1 MKIIL
6 VGCGTIG
13 ATIISSLVSEGHD
26 IVAIDNDAAFLNEI
40 TNVYDVMGLC
50 GNGADSDI
58 LDEAGA
64 KDADLFVAV
73 TGSDELNMLACFL
86 ARKMGAKHTMARV
99 RNPEYNDKS
108 LNFMKDNLELS
119 MCINPELLTARE
131 LYKILKFP
139 SAVKIE
145 SFSRGNLEM
154 LEFRLKPDSVL
165 DGVSLMEMRQKYKAK
180 VLVCYVRRGDD
191 VFIPNGMFQLKSGDW
206 VGVTA
211 SPSELSKL
219 FKSLGVY
226 QKQAKNVMLL
236 GGSRTAR
243 YLADMLIESGGSVKI
258 VERNRELCERLSE
271 ALPKA
276 VIINGDGA
284 EQELLLEEGIKSLDA
299 FVSLTNMDE
308 ANILLSIFAS
318 NNNVPKVIAKV
329 DRDERSRMAENL
341 GVDSVVSPK
350 KMIADVLVSYARAL
364 ENSMGSNVETLYKI
378 ADGKAEALEFNVK
391 PDSKVIGIP
400 LKDLESKKGVLIAGI
415 IRGDHTVIPAGND
428 MILPGDSVVV
438 VSSEH
443 RFGDLDDILK

>member
-86 ARKMGAKHTMARV
+86 ARKMGAKHTMARI
-99 RNPEYNDKS
+99 RNPEYNDHS
-108 LNFMKDNLELS
+108 LSFMKETFELS
-119 MCINPELLTARE
+119 MCINPELLVARE

-165 DGVSLMEMRQKYKAK
+165 DGVSLMEMRQIHKAK
-180 VLVCYVRRGDD
+180 VLVCYVRRGEE
-191 VFIPNGMFQLKSGDW
+191 VVIPNGMFRLKSGDR

-211 SPSELSKL
+211 APNELSKL
-219 FKSLGVY
+219 FKSLGAY

-236 GGSRTAR
+236 GGSRTAH
-243 YLADMLIESGGSVKI
+243 YLADMLLESGGSVKI
-258 VERNRELCERLSE
+258 VERSRELCERLSE

-284 EQELLLEEGIKSLDA
+284 EQELLLEEGLNSLDA

-318 NNNVPKVIAKV
+318 NHNVPKVIAKV
-329 DRDERSRMAENL
+329 NRDELGRMAENL
-341 GVDSVVSPK
+341 GLDSIVSHRH
-350 KMIADVLVSYARAL
+350 MISNVLASYARAL
-364 ENSMGSNVETLYKI
+364 ENSMGSNIETLYKI
-378 ADGKAEALEFNVK
+378 ADGKVEALEFNVK
-391 PDSKVIGIP
+391 PDSKVVGIP
-400 LKDLESKKGVLIAGI
+400 LKDLESKKGILIAGI
-415 IRGDHTVIPAGND
+415 IRKNHTIIPAGND
-428 MILPGDSVVV
+428 MILSGDSVVV
-438 VSSEH
+438 ISSEH
-443 RFGDLDDILK
+443 RLGDLDDILK

>member
-26 IVAIDNDAAFLNEI
+26 IVAVDSDADFLNEI

-50 GNGADSDI
+50 GNGADSDV
-58 LDEAGA
+58 LEEAGA
-64 KDADLFVAV
+64 DTADLFVAV
-73 TGSDELNMLACFL
+73 TGSDELNMLSCFL
-86 ARKMGAKHTMARV
+86 ARRMGAKYTIARI

-108 LNFMKDNLELS
+108 LGFMKDNLELS

-145 SFSRGNLEM
+145 TFSRGNLEM
-154 LEFRLKPDSVL
+154 IEIRLKSDSAL
-165 DGVSLMEMRQKYKAK
+165 DGMSLMEMRKTHKAK
-180 VLVCYVRRGDD
+180 VLVCYVRRDD
-191 VFIPNGMFQLKSGDW
+191 EVFIPDGNFRLKSGDW
-206 VGVTA
+206 VGITA
-211 SPSELSKL
+211 SPSELQKL

-236 GGSRTAR
+236 GGSRTAH
-243 YLADMLIESGGSVKI
+243 YLADMLLESGGSVKI
-258 VERNRELCERLSE
+258 IERNPEICERLSE

-276 VIINGDGA
+276 VILNGDGA
-284 EQELLLEEGIKSLDA
+284 EQELLLEEGLRSLDA
-299 FVSLTNMDE
+299 FVSLTNTDE

-318 NNNVPKVIAKV
+318 GQSVPKVIAKV
-329 DRDERSRMAENL
+329 NRQELVRMAENM

-350 KMIADVLVSYARAL
+350 IMVGDVIVSYARAL

-378 ADGKAEALEFNVK
+378 ADGKAEALEFNVRA
-391 PDSKVIGIP
+391 DSKVIGVP
-400 LKDLESKKGVLIAGI
+400 LKELQIKKGILIAGI
-415 IRGDHTVIPAGND
+415 IRNRKTVIPVGDD
-428 MILPGDSVVV
+428 MILAGDSVVIV
-438 VSSEH
+438 AADQGL
-443 RFGDLDDILK
+443 RDLDGILR

>member
-26 IVAIDNDAAFLNEI
+26 IVAVDSDADFLNSI

-50 GNGADSDI
+50 GNGADSDV
-58 LDEAGA
+58 LEEAGA
-64 KDADLFVAV
+64 DTADLFVAV
-73 TGSDELNMLACFL
+73 TGSDELNMLSCFL
-86 ARKMGAKHTMARV
+86 ARRMGAKYTIARI

-108 LNFMKDNLELS
+108 LGFMKDNLELS

-145 SFSRGNLEM
+145 TFSRGNLEM
-154 LEFRLKPDSVL
+154 IEIRLKSDSAL
-165 DGVSLMEMRQKYKAK
+165 DGMSLMEMRKTHKAK
-180 VLVCYVRRGDD
+180 VLVCYVRRDD
-191 VFIPNGMFQLKSGDW
+191 EVFIPDGNFRLKSGDW
-206 VGVTA
+206 VGITA
-211 SPSELSKL
+211 SPSELQKL

-236 GGSRTAR
+236 GGSRTAH
-243 YLADMLIESGGSVKI
+243 YLADMLLESGGSVKI
-258 VERNRELCERLSE
+258 IERNPEICERLSE

-276 VIINGDGA
+276 VILNGDGA
-284 EQELLLEEGIKSLDA
+284 EQELLLEEGLRSLDA
-299 FVSLTNMDE
+299 FVSLTNTDE

-318 NNNVPKVIAKV
+318 GQNVPKVIAKV
-329 DRDERSRMAENL
+329 NRQELVRMAENM

-350 KMIADVLVSYARAL
+350 IMVGDVIVSYARAL

-378 ADGKAEALEFNVK
+378 ADGKAEALEFNVRA
-391 PDSKVIGIP
+391 DSKVIGVP
-400 LKDLESKKGVLIAGI
+400 LKELQIKKGILIAGI
-415 IRGDHTVIPAGND
+415 IRNRKTVIPVGDD
-428 MILPGDSVVV
+428 MILAGDSVVIV
-438 VSSEH
+438 AADQGL
-443 RFGDLDDILK
+443 RDLDGILR

>member
-26 IVAIDNDAAFLNEI
+26 IVAVDSDADFLNEI

-50 GNGADSDI
+50 GNGADSDV
-58 LDEAGA
+58 LEEAGA
-64 KDADLFVAV
+64 DTADLFVAV
-73 TGSDELNMLACFL
+73 TGSDELNMLSCFL
-86 ARKMGAKHTMARV
+86 ARRMGAKYTIARI

-108 LNFMKDNLELS
+108 LGFMKDSLELS

-145 SFSRGNLEM
+145 TFSRGNLEM
-154 LEFRLKPDSVL
+154 IEIRLKSDSAL
-165 DGVSLMEMRQKYKAK
+165 DGMSLMEMRKTHKAK
-180 VLVCYVRRGDD
+180 VLVCYVRRDD
-191 VFIPNGMFQLKSGDW
+191 EVFIPDGNFRLKSGDW
-206 VGVTA
+206 VGITA
-211 SPSELSKL
+211 SPSELQKL

-236 GGSRTAR
+236 GGSRTAH
-243 YLADMLIESGGSVKI
+243 YLADMLLESGGSVKI
-258 VERNRELCERLSE
+258 IERNPEICERLSE

-276 VIINGDGA
+276 VILNGDGA
-284 EQELLLEEGIKSLDA
+284 EQELLLEEGLRSLDA
-299 FVSLTNMDE
+299 FVSLTNTDE

-318 NNNVPKVIAKV
+318 GQNVPKVIAKV
-329 DRDERSRMAENL
+329 NRQELVRMAENM

-350 KMIADVLVSYARAL
+350 IMVGDVIVSYARAL

-378 ADGKAEALEFNVK
+378 ADGKAEALEFNVRA
-391 PDSKVIGIP
+391 DSKVIGVP
-400 LKDLESKKGVLIAGI
+400 LKELQIKKGILIAGI
-415 IRGDHTVIPAGND
+415 IRNRKTVIPVGDD
-428 MILPGDSVVV
+428 MILAGDSVVIV
-438 VSSEH
+438 AADQGL
-443 RFGDLDDILK
+443 RDLDGILR

>member
-26 IVAIDNDAAFLNEI
+26 IVAVDNDAAFLNGI

-58 LDEAGA
+58 LEEAGA

-86 ARKMGAKHTMARV
+86 ARKMGAKHTIARV
-99 RNPEYNDKS
+99 RNPEYNDHS
-108 LNFMKDNLELS
+108 LSFMKDNFELS
-119 MCINPELLTARE
+119 MCINPELLVARE

-180 VLVCYVRRGDD
+180 VLVCYVRRGDE
-191 VFIPNGMFQLKSGDW
+191 VVIPNGMFCLKSGDW

-211 SPSELSKL
+211 APNELSKL
-219 FKSLGVY
+219 FKSLGAY

-243 YLADMLIESGGSVKI
+243 YLADMLLESGGSVKI

-284 EQELLLEEGIKSLDA
+284 EQELLLEEGLKTLDA

-318 NNNVPKVIAKV
+318 NHNVPKVIAKV
-329 DRDERSRMAENL
+329 SRDELVRMAENL
-341 GVDSVVSPK
+341 GLDSIVSHK
-350 KMIADVLVSYARAL
+350 RMISDILVSYARAL
-364 ENSMGSNVETLYKI
+364 ENSMGSSIETLYKI
-378 ADGKAEALEFNVK
+378 ADGKVEALEFNVK
-391 PDSKVIGIP
+391 PDSMVIGIP
-400 LKDLESKKGVLIAGI
+400 LKDLESKKGILIAGI
-415 IRGDHTVIPAGND
+415 IRKNHTIIPAGND
-428 MILPGDSVVV
+428 MILSGDSVVV
-438 VSSEH
+438 ISSQH
-443 RFGDLDDILK
+443 RLGDLDDILK

>member
-6 VGCGTIG
+6 VGCGNIG

-26 IVAIDNDAAFLNEI
+26 IVAIDNDADFLNQI
-40 TNVYDVMGLC
+40 TNVYDVMGIC
-50 GNGADSDI
+50 GNGADSDV

-64 KDADLFVAV
+64 GDADLFVAV

-108 LNFMKDNLELS
+108 LAFMKDSMELS

-180 VLVCYVRRGDD
+180 VLVCYVRRGDE
-191 VFIPNGMFQLKSGDW
+191 VVIPNGMFRLKSGDW
-206 VGVTA
+206 VGITA
-211 SPSELSKL
+211 SANELQKL
-219 FKSLGVY
+219 FKSFGAY
-226 QKQAKNVMLL
+226 QKQAKNVMIL
-236 GGSRTAR
+236 GGSRTAH

-258 VERNRELCERLSE
+258 IERDEEICERLSE

-284 EQELLLEEGIKSLDA
+284 EHELLLEEGIKSLDA
-299 FVSLTNMDE
+299 FVSLTNLDE

-318 NNNVPKVIAKV
+318 NQNVPKAIAKV
-329 DRDERSRMAENL
+329 NRDELGRLAENMGL
-341 GVDSVVSPK
+341 DSIVSPK
-350 KMIADVLVSYARAL
+350 SMIANVLVSYARAL
-364 ENSMGSNVETLYKI
+364 ENSVGSSIETLYKI

-400 LKDLESKKGVLIAGI
+400 LKDLESKNGILIAGI
-415 IRGDHTVIPAGND
+415 IRQNQTVIPAGSD
-428 MILPGDSVVV
+428 MILAGDSVVV
-438 VSSEH
+438 ISSEH
-443 RFGDLDDILK
+443 RLGDLDDILK